1 MSEHEPNDME
11 AQDMDVPEAKSPDAS
26 ATEDTPEVSTVAEPD
41 KAADAED
48 PGEDS
53 GATAELPSGHGNPV
67 EDEVPEEDA
76 TARIAAL
83 EDQVAELN
91 DKLLRA
97 LAEAENVRR
106 RAQRD
111 KEDTA
116 KYGIKNFAEGMLG
129 VADNLGR
136 AMASIDVDARAK
148 DSNLDN
154 LFVGVEMVQKDLV
167 STFERYGV
175 TPIKALGAKFDPM
188 LHEAM
193 FEIEDKATTVGTIAQ
208 VLEPGYVLHGRTLRA
223 AKVGITKGG
232 PKELPSTDANA
243 SVIDG
248 PSDESSAEVDAGDP
262 ATREGQAAY
271 ETHTGSKTTSGGNVD
286 QEL

>member
-1 MSEHEPNDME
+1 MSEHDPNRMEAEDTETPETAPEAPDAEAGAPPND
-11 AQDMDVPEAKSPDAS
+11 ADAPEAAPESPWAGEAGDPAQ
-26 ATEDTPEVSTVAEPD
+26 AAEG
-41 KAADAED
+41 AEAPAGDD
-48 PGEDS
+48 P
-53 GATAELPSGHGNPV
+53 A
-67 EDEVPEEDA
+67 
-76 TARIAAL
+76 ARIAAL
-83 EDQVAELN
+83 EAEAAELN

-116 KYGIKNFAEGMLG
+116 KYAVKSFAEGMLA

-136 AMASIDVDARAK
+136 AMASIDADARAA
-148 DSNLDN
+148 DANLEN
-154 LFVGVEMVQKDLV
+154 IFVGVEMVQKDLMA
-167 STFERYGV
+167 TFERHGV

-193 FEIEDKATTVGTIAQ
+193 YEIEDKDTPAGTIAQ

-232 PKELPSTDANA
+232 PKDSP
-243 SVIDG
+243 
-248 PSDESSAEVDAGDP
+248 AETEAP
-262 ATREGQAAY
+262 AEGGEEAAPAAREGQSAY
-271 ETHTGSKTTSGGNVD
+271 ENQADPKNSAGGNLD

>member
-1 MSEHEPNDME
+1 MSEYELNKTEAENTDEPKAETLNTPKAAE
-11 AQDMDVPEAKSPDAS
+11 
-26 ATEDTPEVSTVAEPD
+26 TPE
-41 KAADAED
+41 AADAEVMATD
-48 PGEDS
+48 ADATEETPWGHDD
-53 GATAELPSGHGNPV
+53 TAEAEV
-67 EDEVPEEDA
+67 AEDDA
-76 TARIAAL
+76 AARIVVL
-83 EDQVAELN
+83 EEQVVELN

-116 KYGIKNFAEGMLG
+116 KYGIKNFAEGILG

-136 AMASIDVDARAK
+136 AMASIDADARVK
-148 DSNLDN
+148 DPNLEN
-154 LFVGVEMVQKDLV
+154 LFVGVEMVQKDLM

-193 FEIEDKATTVGTIAQ
+193 YEIEDTDTPAGTIAQ

-232 PKELPSTDANA
+232 PKEPPSPDANA

-248 PSDESSAEVDAGDP
+248 SSEESSVEGDAGDP

-271 ETHTGSKTTSGGNVD
+271 ETHTDSKTASGGNVD

>member
-11 AQDMDVPEAKSPDAS
+11 DQDMDVPEAKSPDAS

-48 PGEDS
+48 PREDF
-53 GATAELPSGHGNPV
+53 GATEELPSGHSNPA

-136 AMASIDVDARAK
+136 ALASIDADARAK

-154 LFVGVEMVQKDLV
+154 LFVGVEMVQKDLA

-193 FEIEDKATTVGTIAQ
+193 FEIEDTATTVGTIAQ

-232 PKELPSTDANA
+232 PKELPATDAKA